1 MEMGVGQNI
10 LCKLFYISKEM
21 RIEPYANIYAKQIEK
36 GICLGFNS
44 FLKKTDKY

>member
-21 RIEPYANIYAKQIEK
+21 RIEPYANIYAKKIENLVVFSRK
-36 GICLGFNS
+36 Q
-44 FLKKTDKY
+44 